1 MKSSLGPLCVVA
13 GSLLSSSAFAHA
25 AVAGATPPYAGATF
39 EADITVSHGCD
50 GADTYKMRVQIP
62 EGVTNVRPVDSVFGT
77 AEVEKDASG
86 NVTAVTWTKPTG
98 NVKAADTHFFHLGLR
113 MKLPSKPFTTL
124 FFPTTQTCSTQGG
137 ALTVVE
143 WTGTAGGEH
152 NHDGDAGTGPS
163 ENPAPSLYLMPS
175 RLPGWNQYTVEE
187 HVHDLTVFKD
197 ALIVWSGTQA
207 YSFNPVTQALIEKES
222 GVTALTQIHPG
233 TVIWVK
239 Y

>member
-1 MKSSLGPLCVVA
+1 MKLPLGPLCVVA
-13 GSLLSSSAFAHA
+13 GSLLSSTAFAHA

-39 EADITVSHGCD
+39 EADFTVSHGCD
-50 GADTYKMRVQIP
+50 GADTYKMRVRIP
-62 EGVTNVRPVDSVFGT
+62 EGVTGVHPVDSVFGK

-86 NVTAVTWTKPTG
+86 NVTAVTWTRPTG
-98 NVKAADTHFFHLGLR
+98 EVTAADTHFFHLGLR
-113 MKLPSKPFTTL
+113 MKLPAKPFTTV
-124 FFPTTQTCSTQGG
+124 FFPTTQTCRTPAGVES
-137 ALTVVE
+137 VVE
-143 WTGTAGGEH
+143 WSGTAGGEH
-152 NHDGDAGTGPS
+152 SHDGDAGTEPA
-163 ENPAPSLYLMPS
+163 ENPAPSLYLLPS
-175 RLPGWNQYTVEE
+175 RLPGWNQYTVGE

-207 YSFNPVTQALIEKES
+207 YSFNPVTQALIEKEQ

>member
-1 MKSSLGPLCVVA
+1 MKLPLGPLCVVA
-13 GSLLSSSAFAHA
+13 GSLLSSTAFAHA

-39 EADITVSHGCD
+39 EADFTVSHGCD
-50 GADTYKMRVQIP
+50 GADTYKLRVRIP
-62 EGVTNVRPVDSVFGT
+62 EGVTGVRPVDSVFGK

-86 NVTAVTWTKPTG
+86 NVTAVTWTRPTDE
-98 NVKAADTHFFHLGLR
+98 VKAADTHFFHLGLR
-113 MKLPSKPFTTL
+113 MKLPAKPFTPV
-124 FFPTTQTCSTQGG
+124 FFPTTQTCRTPAGVES
-137 ALTVVE
+137 VVE
-143 WTGTAGGEH
+143 WSSTAGGEH
-152 NHDGDAGTGPS
+152 GHGGDAGTEPT
-163 ENPAPSLYLMPS
+163 ENPAPSLYLLPS

-197 ALIVWSGTQA
+197 ALIVWSGAQA
-207 YSFNPVTQALIEKES
+207 YSFNPVTQALIEKEP